1 MQRRR
6 MLGLTVAG
14 LACALTGASARAAAG
29 AASAASAAR
38 VSASGSASGVNARPA
53 AVPSRIVV
61 MDFGLTEMLLTLG
74 VTPLATSVPDWYRRT
89 NVAPPL
95 PAGVVDIGL
104 LYQPNFELLE
114 QLRPDLMLVT
124 PAHQPL
130 LGQLHRIAPT
140 LTIALS
146 AAGVEPWKQIGNETR
161 RLARILGREPQGDAA
176 LASADA
182 ALEAVRARFASNAA
196 SSASIARQPVFMVEF
211 VDDRHLLVYG
221 KGSLFGDVM
230 ERVGLRNAW
239 THETNARG
247 YAVTDF
253 TRLADVADA
262 RLVYIEPLPEAAR
275 ATLADGVLWRSLPFV
290 RAQRVAGMPKVSQG
304 GALFSGARFARQLAD
319 VLLPE
324 AHDA

>member
-6 MLGLTVAG
+6 LLGLTAAG
-14 LACALTGASARAAAG
+14 LACALTGVSARAAAG
-29 AASAASAAR
+29 AASAAAAA
-38 VSASGSASGVNARPA
+38 VAAPVAASGANARPA
-53 AVPSRIVV
+53 SVPSRIVV

-95 PAGVVDIGL
+95 PASVVDIGL

-146 AAGVEPWKQIGNETR
+146 AAGVEPWRQIGNETR
-161 RLARILGREPQGDAA
+161 RLARMLGREPQGEAA
-176 LASADA
+176 IASADA
-182 ALEAVRARFASNAA
+182 TLEAVRARVASNAA
-196 SSASIARQPVFMVEF
+196 SSASIARQPVFIVEF

-239 THETNARG
+239 TRETNARG

-304 GALFSGARFARQLAD
+304 GALFSGARFARQLVD